1 MKKLILFIMM
11 VSIYSAQT
19 INFGVNGSI
28 KFSKFNR
35 VGIGEFEQWRNNEMQ
50 ITIYSLNCDW
60 EYVFNK
66 NIAALAEIGYTFSTQ
81 NDFQGPEIG
90 LYFSSNQLFKFA
102 YMKAGLLFIW
112 NVPFNTPHNPVMAR
126 MFTLASLSIVKPIYD
141 NIALEVFYQ
150 IPLKSKYVDEKF
162 VTTEFINNLLGFG
175 LRVDI

>member
-1 MKKLILFIMM
+1 M

-66 NIAALAEIGYTFSTQ
+66 NLAALAE
-81 NDFQGPEIG
+81 
-90 LYFSSNQLFKFA
+90 FK
-102 YMKAGLLFIW
+102 Y
-112 NVPFNTPHNPVMAR
+112 
-126 MFTLASLSIVKPIYD
+126 
-141 NIALEVFYQ
+141 
-150 IPLKSKYVDEKF
+150 
-162 VTTEFINNLLGFG
+162 
-175 LRVDI
+175 